1 MKKLPVLL
9 LILIVVAMPVRG
21 AWALEDGAEQ
31 GTKMELPVV
40 HAFDPL
46 LHIRE
51 IRPREG
57 LVEIEVDSPIG
68 RDLQVKRVWVASFDY
83 EKGWTE
89 KEVDEKLD
97 EWTVL
102 EVEWVKVTK
111 EQVLP
116 NMASHSYATIPLNIG
131 ESRLQYD
138 LTEVNWPDI
147 LYYAAEFKD
156 LEDET
161 AAPIWV
167 KGKADYRGCA
177 HASAFQ
183 NWETGICEEVVDWGN
198 MTAKY
203 LPAGATEDERVITW
217 EEEWR
222 LKLAGRL
229 DNIGVILDGLVMA
242 PEMSEEVWDWNLTQE
257 EGKLAAIEGLLAKAT
272 GAEAETARAA
282 ALRARIETLRE
293 REFGG
298 EGNDLEVGGGNGET
312 GDSTGGEEGPTGGEG
327 SGNEAGGEIV
337 SGDGSGDMISGEE
350 PGDGAFGDASGG
362 ATIGGGA
369 AGEVLGVVSGEGLR
383 EEANSGGEGKDE
395 ANGEI
400 KEDFVGR
407 GEVEVPKLG
416 EAKSRNGWIWWV
428 LGVSGALAVVF
439 GVILKRKQRE
449 DRQR

>member
-9 LILIVVAMPVRG
+9 LILTVVAMPVRG

-68 RDLQVKRVWVASFDY
+68 RDLQVKRVWIASFDY

-89 KEVDEKLD
+89 EEVDGRLD

-102 EVEWVKVTK
+102 EVEWAKVTK

-161 AAPIWV
+161 AEPIWV

-229 DNIGVILDGLVMA
+229 DNIGAILDGLVMA
-242 PEMSEEVWDWNLTQE
+242 LEMSEEVWDWNLAQE
-257 EGKLAAIEGLLAKAT
+257 EEKLTAIEGLLAKAT

-327 SGNEAGGEIV
+327 SGNGSSGEDIGGGV
-337 SGDGSGDMISGEE
+337 SGGALGDGSGD
-350 PGDGAFGDASGG
+350 ASGG
-362 ATIGGGA
+362 VATGGEADGESI
-369 AGEVLGVVSGEGLR
+369 GEVLGVVSGEGLR
-383 EEANSGGEGKDE
+383 EEANGGGEGKDE
-395 ANGEI
+395 ANEEL
-400 KEDFVGR
+400 KEDFVDR